1 MEDRNPNNLNF
12 DAVFNVD
19 EKQQKVEGGY
29 EWEQHNWEPEHDTTN
44 WTAVS
49 SWSVMHSDRQ
59 GAV

>member
-1 MEDRNPNNLNF
+1 LNF

-29 EWEQHNWEPEHDTTN
+29 EWEQHKWEPEHDTTN